1 MQKVLILTYYWPP
14 SGGAG
19 VQRWLKFV
27 KYLREFNYEPIVY
40 TALNGEM
47 PVIDNSLQKDIPA
60 DITILKTPI
69 WEPYSIYKKFIGR
82 KKDDKINASFLNE
95 TKKTGFTQKISVW
108 IRGNFFIPDA
118 RKYWIK
124 PSIKYLNDYIQKN
137 NIQKII
143 SSGPPHTMHL
153 IALGLKKQNPN
164 LKWLAD
170 FRDPWTNIDF
180 YEKLMLTKWADN
192 KHHKLELSVIIKADC
207 VLSIGQT
214 MCDEFETI
222 FKNSGGKNLDKF
234 KVITNGYDE
243 EDLKNSHTERIG
255 SALTKD
261 TKFSIAHVG
270 TLVKDRNP
278 DVLWKVLS
286 KLVKQNTDFGKQLQ
300 IKLVGKIDIFVKEQL
315 EKFGLTKYVY
325 KIDYLPHNEVIVEQ
339 QKSKVLLL
347 LVNNTKNAKGILTG
361 KFFEYMIANVPV
373 LAIGPEDGDLAKI
386 MNETQVGLI
395 SNFDDENKL
404 EKNILKL
411 FNNEKINRN
420 DMAIASYSRKN
431 LTKQLAEILNNL

>member
-27 KYLREFNYEPIVY
+27 KYLREFNYEPVVY

-47 PVIDNSLQKDIPA
+47 PVIDESLQKDIPPNS
-60 DITILKTPI
+60 TVLKTPI

-124 PSIKYLNDYIQKN
+124 PSINYLNEYIKKN

-143 SSGPPHTMHL
+143 SSGPPHSMHL
-153 IALGLKKQNPN
+153 IALGLKKQNPD
-164 LKWLAD
+164 LKWIAD

-180 YEKLMLTKWADN
+180 YEKLMLSKWADK
-192 KHHKLELSVIIKADC
+192 KHHKQELSVITNADC

-214 MCDEFETI
+214 MSNEFEEMYASTAHSMTTQREE
-222 FKNSGGKNLDKF
+222 NKF
-234 KVITNGYDE
+234 KVITNGYDD
-243 EDLKNSHTERIG
+243 EDIKTTSV
-255 SALTKD
+255 TKD
-261 TKFSIAHVG
+261 EKFSVAHVG

-286 KLVKQNTDFGKQLQ
+286 KLIKENTEFEKQLQ
-300 IKLVGKIDIFVKEQL
+300 IKLVGKIDIYVNEQIEL
-315 EKFGLTKYVY
+315 FGLSKYVY
-325 KIDYLPHNEVIVEQ
+325 KIDYLPHNEVIMEQ
-339 QKSKVLLL
+339 QKSHVLLL

-361 KFFEYMIANVPV
+361 KFFEYMLANVPV
-373 LAIGPEDGDLAKI
+373 LAIGPTDGDLAKI
-386 MNETQVGLI
+386 MTETQVGLI
-395 SNFDDENKL
+395 SNFEDASTL

-411 FNNEKINRN
+411 FKNEKINRN
-420 DMAIASYSRKN
+420 EKAIANYSRKN
-431 LTKQLAEILNNL
+431 LTKQLVAILDNL